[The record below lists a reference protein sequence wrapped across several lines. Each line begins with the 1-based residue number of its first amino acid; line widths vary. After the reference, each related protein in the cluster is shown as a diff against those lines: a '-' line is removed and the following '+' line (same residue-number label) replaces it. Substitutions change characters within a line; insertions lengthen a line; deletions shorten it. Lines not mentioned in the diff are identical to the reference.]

1 MSASGS
7 IRAFI
12 ALKPDLDALRA
23 IVKAQKSLRHCP
35 ALVNWTAEDQ
45 IHLTLAFLGDI
56 PVATA
61 EALKPK
67 LDEIA
72 AKYSVLHCEL
82 WGLGTFGP
90 ERAPRIV
97 WAGLDCPDPLFR
109 MQQEIAD
116 VCRALGVELEKRD
129 FHPHITIGRVKSARN
144 ADSLTSAVRSDR
156 NTPRDPCQ
164 FDAVL
169 LMASELG
176 PRGSRY
182 TILNRSL
189 LKGE

>member
-1 MSASGS
+1 MSAPDS

-12 ALKPDLDALRA
+12 ALKPDLNALLA
-23 IVKAQKSLRHCP
+23 IVRAQKSLRNCP
-35 ALVNWTAEDQ
+35 AKVNWTAEDQ
-45 IHLTLAFLGDI
+45 IHLTLAFLGEI

-61 EALKPK
+61 EALKPG

-72 AKYSVLHCEL
+72 AKYPLLKCEL
-82 WGLGTFGP
+82 FGLGTFGP
-90 ERAPRIV
+90 DRAPRIV

-109 MQQEIAD
+109 MQKEIAD
-116 VCRALGVELEKRD
+116 ACRALGIELEARD
-129 FHPHITIGRVKSARN
+129 FHPHITIGRVKAARD
-144 ADSLTSAVRSDR
+144 ADSLTMAVRSDR

-169 LMASELG
+169 LMASQLG

-182 TILNRSL
+182 TVLNRSL

>member
-1 MSASGS
+1 MSAPNS

-12 ALKPDLDALRA
+12 ALKPDLDALRS

-35 ALVNWTAEDQ
+35 AHVSWTHEDQ
-45 IHLTLAFLGDI
+45 IHLTLAFLGEI
-56 PVATA
+56 SSATA
-61 EALKPK
+61 DALKPK

-72 AKYSVLHCEL
+72 AKYSVHRCRL

-97 WAGLDCPDPLFR
+97 WVGLDCPDPLFR
-109 MQQEIAD
+109 MQKETAD
-116 VCRALGVELEKRD
+116 ACRELGIGLEARD
-129 FHPHITIGRVKSARN
+129 FHPHITIGRIRSARH

-156 NTPRDPCQ
+156 NTPCDPCR

-169 LMASELG
+169 LMASRPG
-176 PRGSRY
+176 PQGSRY
-182 TILNRSL
+182 TILNRSEL
-189 LKGE
+189 EGE